1 MATKIR
7 SVRVND
13 ELWEKAQEKAGN
25 DGVSKVI
32 NELLTDW
39 VQDAQVLATDYL
51 RHSRLRRRSKRN
63 LLGNR
68 RMVSRLL
75 GATADGVAP
84 NQV

>member
-1 MATKIR
+1 MATKVRSIR
-7 SVRVND
+7 ISD
-13 ELWEKAQEKAGN
+13 ELWAKAQEKAGA

-32 NELLTDW
+32 NELLKDW
-39 VQDAQVLATDYL
+39 AQDAQIPAPDYL
-51 RHSRLRRRSKRN
+51 RNPRAWRRSKHH

-75 GATADGVAP
+75 GAHTYVLAS